1 MLSSSKLGWT
11 CHGCLILFGAKDRRQ
26 LAENLILSSEA
37 NIALAMQELVQSCS
51 ILKHLAASRNM
62 SSGICPNLWDVDGY
76 CQYGHDCADVM
87 QMSCRCRSFRLEL

>member
-51 ILKHLAASRNM
+51 ISKHVQW
-62 SSGICPNLWDVDGY
+62 NLPKSVECGWI
-76 CQYGHDCADVM
+76 
-87 QMSCRCRSFRLEL
+87 LPIWP